1 MVFSWP
7 HEAFEATFGASG
19 LRAVKG
25 PILWV
30 RPANLNPV
38 PPESS
43 TNAPPPPLLPSL
55 PHLPLSLPC
64 HCTIAALLNHALAPM
79 WIRATRHH
87 SSRPNLRETPPK
99 DPEESK
105 APEEPT
111 EPLKKGGMWRGQSGR
126 AAVEIRT
133 QTF

>member
-25 PILWV
+25 PILRV

-64 HCTIAALLNHALAPM
+64 HCTNGVFEAFLA
-79 WIRATRHH
+79 RL
-87 SSRPNLRETPPK
+87 SRGGGGQ
-99 DPEESK
+99 
-105 APEEPT
+105 EPT
-111 EPLKKGGMWRGQSGR
+111 G
-126 AAVEIRT
+126 A
-133 QTF
+133 